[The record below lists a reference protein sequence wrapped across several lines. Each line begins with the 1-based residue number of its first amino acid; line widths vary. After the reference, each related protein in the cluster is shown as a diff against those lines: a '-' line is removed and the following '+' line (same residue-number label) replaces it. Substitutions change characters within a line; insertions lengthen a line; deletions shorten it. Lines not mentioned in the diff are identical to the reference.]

1 MHCKLSI
8 IALAKPVAIRGLIIN
23 GFIEVVVSHQIVLI
37 VVTVLFQGRR
47 GAGRS
52 TFGAMA

>member
-37 VVTVLFQGRR
+37 AVSVLLQGRPR
-47 GAGRS
+47 AGRS

>member
-8 IALAKPVAIRGLIIN
+8 IALAKPVAIRHLIIN
-23 GFIEVVVSHQIVLI
+23 GFIEVVVSLQIVLI
-37 VVTVLFQGRR
+37 AVSVLFQGRR